1 MLVPYRKGCHPV
13 VAEVVVVGS
22 GPNGLAAALTLA
34 RAGLRVEVREAAAT
48 PGGGLRTE
56 PLFRPDVVHDIC
68 AAVHPM
74 ATASAFFRAFDLP
87 ARGVD
92 LLRPEISYA
101 HPLSPARAALA
112 HHSLDATC
120 ERLGPDGPRW
130 RALMEPLLRHSQGLV
145 DFMLSGQRS
154 LPADLAA
161 PLLLARGLLAHG
173 TPLAAHR
180 FRTPEAAAL
189 LSGVAAHV
197 VGPMPTP
204 SSASVALML
213 GHLAHAGGWPVPRGG
228 SARIAEAMT
237 ADLTA
242 HGGTVTTGARLDDL
256 RELRGP
262 GGPRAVLLDLGP
274 KEFLR
279 VAGPLLPPAYRR
291 ALARF
296 RYGPGAAK
304 VDFLLDGPVPWA
316 EPLVGRAGT
325 VHLGG
330 TQQQVFAQESLVA
343 KGFPG
348 DAPFVLVVD
357 PSAADPSRI
366 AADGHR
372 PLWAYAHVPHGDRT
386 DPAELVTARIEQY
399 APGFAETVVDRRSVS
414 AAALEAYNP
423 NYVGGDIAAGAMTLR
438 QALLRPVP
446 AWDPYRTPLK
456 GVYLC
461 SASTPPGPGV
471 HGMPGHLAARSALR
485 REFGI
490 RTAPRLSP
498 TR

>member
-1 MLVPYRKGCHPV
+1 M

-22 GPNGLAAALTLA
+22 GPNGLAAAVTLA
-34 RAGLRVEVREAAAT
+34 RAGLEVEVREAAEDL
-48 PGGGLRTE
+48 GGGLRTK
-56 PLFRPDVVHDIC
+56 PLFRPDVLHDIC

-74 ATASAFFRAFDLP
+74 ATASGFFREFDLA
-87 ARGVD
+87 ARGVE

-101 HPLSPARAALA
+101 HPLDGGRAGLA
-112 HHSLDATC
+112 YRSLDATC

-145 DFMLSGQRS
+145 DFMLSGQRT

-161 PLLLARGLLAHG
+161 PFLLAKGLLTHG
-173 TPLAAHR
+173 TPLAAR
-180 FRTPEAAAL
+180 QFAGPEAAAL
-189 LSGVAAHV
+189 LAGVAAHV
-197 VGPMPTP
+197 VGRMPTP
-204 SSASVALML
+204 SAASVALML

-228 SARIAEAMT
+228 SVRIAEAL
-237 ADLTA
+237 AEDLTA
-242 HGGTVTTGARLDDL
+242 HGGSLRTGARLDDL
-256 RELRGP
+256 RELRGA
-262 GGPRAVLLDLGP
+262 RAVLLDLGP

-279 VAGPLLPPAYRR
+279 VAGPLLPAGYRR
-291 ALARF
+291 SLGRY

-304 VDFLLDGPVPWA
+304 VDFLVNGPVPWA

-330 TQQQVFAQESLVA
+330 TQREVFRQESLVA
-343 KGFPG
+343 RGRPG
-348 DAPFVLVVD
+348 GAPFVLVVD
-357 PSAADPSRI
+357 PAAADPGRV

-372 PLWAYAHVPHGDRT
+372 PVWAYAHVPNGDRR

-399 APGFAETVVDRRSVS
+399 APGFAATVVDRRSVS

-423 NYVGGDIAAGAMTLR
+423 NYVGGDIAAGAVTFR
-438 QALLRPVP
+438 QALLRPTP

-471 HGMPGHLAARSALR
+471 HGMAGYLAARSALR
-485 REFGI
+485 REFGV
-490 RTAPRLSP
+490 RTAPRLAP
-498 TR
+498 GAC

>member
-1 MLVPYRKGCHPV
+1 MIPTPGKGCCAV

-22 GPNGLAAALTLA
+22 GPNGLAAAVTLA
-34 RAGLRVEVREAAAT
+34 RAGLEVEVREAADT
-48 PGGGLRTE
+48 FGGGLRTE
-56 PLFRPDVVHDIC
+56 PLFRPDVLHDIC

-74 ATASAFFRAFDLP
+74 ATASAFFRSFDLP
-87 ARGVD
+87 ARGVE

-101 HPLSPARAALA
+101 HPLADGRAGLA
-112 HHSLDATC
+112 YRDLDATC

-154 LPADLAA
+154 LPTDLTA
-161 PLLLARGLLAHG
+161 PFLLARGLLAHG
-173 TPLAAHR
+173 TPLAAR
-180 FRTPEAAAL
+180 QFARPEAAAL
-189 LSGVAAHV
+189 LAGVAAHV

-204 SSASVALML
+204 SAASVALML
-213 GHLAHAGGWPVPRGG
+213 GHLAHAGGWPLPRGG
-228 SARIAEAMT
+228 SVRIAEALA

-242 HGGTVTTGARLDDL
+242 HGGRLTTGARLDDL
-256 RELRGP
+256 RELRGA
-262 GGPRAVLLDLGP
+262 RAVLLDLGP

-291 ALARF
+291 RLGRY

-304 VDFLLDGPVPWA
+304 VDFLLNGPVPWA

-330 TQQQVFAQESLVA
+330 TQQEVFRQESLTARGV
-343 KGFPG
+343 PG
-348 DAPFVLVVD
+348 GAPFVLVVD
-357 PSAADPSRI
+357 PAAADPSRV
-366 AADGHR
+366 AADGCR

-399 APGFAETVVDRRSVS
+399 APGFAGTVVDRRSLS
-414 AAALEAYNP
+414 AAALESYNP

-438 QALLRPVP
+438 QALLRPTP
-446 AWDPYRTPLK
+446 AWDSYRTPLK

-461 SASTPPGPGV
+461 SAATPPGPGV
-471 HGMPGHLAARSALR
+471 HGASGHLAARSALR

-490 RTAPRLSP
+490 RTAPPLGP
-498 TR
+498 KD